1 MEELSEEQL
10 ARLQQN
16 KALALERKR
25 KRQVELEEAA
35 LSKAAICEVCSER
48 EQPLVTKLQE
58 GYGVNVC
65 AECRDKTDDYDVLS
79 KSDVLTEYLL
89 PEDLLKFLPHT
100 TRENPHKS
108 NWAPMKM
115 YLRKI
120 VREKSYERWED
131 DKGLQAEKARRQTL
145 KYDRDLEK
153 SIKSLEE
160 KVEEG
165 DEASLVLA
173 KMLSSGASSSAISS
187 SSSAPTASKKKGSLK
202 GKMGGML
209 RSIVGSDDT

>member
-10 ARLQQN
+10 ARLRQN

-25 KRQVELEEAA
+25 KRDAELEEA
-35 LSKAAICEVCSER
+35 SKKAELVCEVCSER

-115 YLRKI
+115 YLRKM

-160 KVEEG
+160 KVGEG

-173 KMLSSGASSSAISS
+173 KMLSSGVSSSAASS
-187 SSSAPTASKKKGSLK
+187 SSSKPKKSGNLK

-209 RSIVGSDDT
+209 RAIVGSDDA

>member
-10 ARLQQN
+10 AACRQN

-25 KRQVELEEAA
+25 KRDAELEEA
-35 LSKAAICEVCSER
+35 SKKAEAVCEVCSER

-120 VREKSYERWED
+120 VREKSYERWEN

-173 KMLSSGASSSAISS
+173 KMLSSGASSSATSS
-187 SSSAPTASKKKGSLK
+187 SSSKPKKKSGSLK

-209 RSIVGSDDT
+209 SAIVGGSDDS

>member
-1 MEELSEEQL
+1 M
-10 ARLQQN
+10 
-16 KALALERKR
+16 
-25 KRQVELEEAA
+25 
-35 LSKAAICEVCSER
+35 
-48 EQPLVTKLQE
+48 
-58 GYGVNVC
+58 
-65 AECRDKTDDYDVLS
+65 
-79 KSDVLTEYLL
+79 
-89 PEDLLKFLPHT
+89 
-100 TRENPHKS
+100 
-108 NWAPMKM
+108 
-115 YLRKI
+115 
-120 VREKSYERWED
+120 VREKSYDRWTD

-153 SIKSLEE
+153 SLKSLGE